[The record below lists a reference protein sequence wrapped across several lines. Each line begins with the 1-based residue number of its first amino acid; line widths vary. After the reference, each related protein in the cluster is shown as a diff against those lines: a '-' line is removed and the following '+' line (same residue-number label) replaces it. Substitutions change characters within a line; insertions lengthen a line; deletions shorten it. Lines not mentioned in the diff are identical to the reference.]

1 MRLIALAVTVPP
13 LIAALLVAALI
24 ATAMP
29 GRAGQAT
36 ATDRAALIEDCMRE
50 IRAGQKAGQTMTNG
64 QRMIAEEQCRA
75 RAEAALQA
83 LQTKPAR

>member
-1 MRLIALAVTVPP
+1 MRLIALALTVPP

-29 GRAGQAT
+29 ARAGQAT
-36 ATDRAALIEDCMRE
+36 ATDRATLIEACMRE

-83 LQTKPAR
+83 PQTRPAR